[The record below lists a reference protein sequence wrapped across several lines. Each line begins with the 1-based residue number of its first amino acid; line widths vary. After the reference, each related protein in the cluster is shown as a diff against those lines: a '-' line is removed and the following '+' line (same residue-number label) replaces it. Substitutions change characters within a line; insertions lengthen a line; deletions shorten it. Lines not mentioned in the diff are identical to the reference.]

1 MSIRFVWDA
10 RKAGTNAR
18 KHRVSFEE
26 ATTAFADRLGCIFD
40 DPGHSEDEPREIL
53 VATSSQRR
61 LLVICFTERVGSVRI
76 ISARVASP
84 RERHAYQE
92 SH

>member
-1 MSIRFVWDA
+1 MSIHFVWDA

-40 DPGHSEDEPREIL
+40 DR
-53 VATSSQRR
+53 
-61 LLVICFTERVGSVRI
+61 ERVGSVHI
-76 ISARVASP
+76 ISARVTSP

>member
-1 MSIRFVWDA
+1 MSIQFVWDA

-18 KHRVSFEE
+18 RHRVSFEE

-40 DPGHSEDEPREIL
+40 HPGHSEDELRRIL
-53 VATSSQRR
+53 V
-61 LLVICFTERVGSVRI
+61 VICFTERVGSVRI